1 MVFYLALLP
10 TLIDVQATGLREG
23 AVLAA
28 VTVATLAAADLLWI
42 ALAQRARAF
51 LRTPR
56 AVRLS
61 NRLSAAVMGGAAAA
75 IAAKV

>member
-1 MVFYLALLP
+1 V
-10 TLIDVQATGLREG
+10 V
-23 AVLAA
+23 
-28 VTVATLAAADLLWI
+28 TLAAADLLWI

-75 IAAKV
+75 IAAKA